1 MEIKSYPGS
10 LSSTGTISLNK
21 ETTAFALLKEAALLP
36 ELERE
41 NRELKARIAELER
54 LVVCDTLT
62 PVSNRRH
69 FMDEL
74 GRWCWRTHRYG
85 GEYGLLFID
94 VDKLKSVNDAHGH
107 LAGDLLLIS
116 IAKTLQASVRRSDLV
131 ARVGGDEF
139 AILLDSIPES
149 EIAGK
154 AERITK
160 AVSRLNIAYEGK
172 PLTPSISTG
181 FTAIE
186 AGVKPAELLL
196 RADRSMYAA
205 KKAKGI
211 GPLT

>member
-1 MEIKSYPGS
+1 MNKQTTKFAGLSEFSS
-10 LSSTGTISLNK
+10 LSVV
-21 ETTAFALLKEAALLP
+21 
-36 ELERE
+36 ERE
-41 NRELKARIAELER
+41 NQVLKARIAELER

-69 FMDEL
+69 FMEEL

-94 VDKLKSVNDAHGH
+94 VDNLKSVNDAHGH
-107 LAGDLLLIS
+107 LAGDLLLVS
-116 IAKTLQASVRRSDLV
+116 IAKTLRASVRRSDLV

-139 AILLDSIPES
+139 AILLDSIPVA

-154 AERITK
+154 AERINK
-160 AVSRLNIAYEGK
+160 AVSRLDVAYQAI

-186 AGVKPAELLL
+186 AGVKPADLLM

-205 KKAKGI
+205 KQAKSMS
-211 GPLT
+211 PLS

>member
-1 MEIKSYPGS
+1 M
-10 LSSTGTISLNK
+10 NK
-21 ETTAFALLKEAALLP
+21 ETTQFANLAEVSSLSV
-36 ELERE
+36 LERE
-41 NRELKARIAELER
+41 NRFLKSRIAELER

-74 GRWCWRTHRYG
+74 GRCCWRTHRYG

-94 VDKLKSVNDAHGH
+94 VDNLKAVNDAHGH
-107 LAGDLLLIS
+107 LAGDLLLVS
-116 IAKTLQASVRRSDLV
+116 IATTLQASVRRSDVV

-139 AILLDSIPES
+139 AILLDSIPVT

-154 AERITK
+154 ADRINK
-160 AVSRLNIAYEGK
+160 AVSRLDVAYQGI

-186 AGVKPAELLL
+186 AGVKPADLLM
-196 RADRSMYAA
+196 RADRSMYASKQA
-205 KKAKGI
+205 KSM
-211 GPLT
+211 GPLS

>member
-1 MEIKSYPGS
+1 
-10 LSSTGTISLNK
+10 LNK
-21 ETTAFALLKEAALLP
+21 ETTQFSSMQEVSSLSV
-36 ELERE
+36 LEQE
-41 NRELKARIAELER
+41 NQALKARIAELER

-94 VDKLKSVNDAHGH
+94 VDNLKSVNDAHGH
-107 LAGDLLLIS
+107 LAGDLLLVS

-139 AILLDSIPES
+139 AILLDSIPVT
-149 EIAGK
+149 EIPGK
-154 AERITK
+154 AERINK
-160 AVSRLNIAYEGK
+160 AVSRLDVTYQGI
-172 PLTPSISTG
+172 PLAPSISTG

-186 AGVKPAELLL
+186 AGVKPAELLM

-205 KKAKGI
+205 KQAKGI
-211 GPLT
+211 GPLS